1 MGRTDPFASFRSS
14 TRLVYLPFVLCTSSD
29 LPWCSWWIV
38 PRVDG
43 WMDGSGTSPL
53 GSTTCELRIF
63 ANAMGSERDGWR
75 TKLTELVQEGR
86 LRCVCDANGTGRS
99 LRKTYGATADRESA
113 CRCEWNE
120 LKESIQGG
128 LAQAVEQYAKKDKAR
143 KEERKEKVSARN
155 FVLFEEQVYV
165 MISDI

>member
-1 MGRTDPFASFRSS
+1 
-14 TRLVYLPFVLCTSSD
+14 
-29 LPWCSWWIV
+29 
-38 PRVDG
+38 
-43 WMDGSGTSPL
+43 
-53 GSTTCELRIF
+53 
-63 ANAMGSERDGWR
+63 MGSERDGWR

-86 LRCVCDANGTGRS
+86 L
-99 LRKTYGATADRESA
+99 
-113 CRCEWNE
+113 RCEWNE

>member
-1 MGRTDPFASFRSS
+1 
-14 TRLVYLPFVLCTSSD
+14 
-29 LPWCSWWIV
+29 
-38 PRVDG
+38 
-43 WMDGSGTSPL
+43 MDGSGTSPL
-53 GSTTCELRIF
+53 GLTTCELRIF
-63 ANAMGSERDGWR
+63 ANAMGSEREGWR

-120 LKESIQGG
+120 LKESIQAG